1 MSQADTEA
9 VELLPCPFCGGDARH
24 SLYVRD
30 GGKVQCTNDKCYA
43 NTFQFNPS
51 GNTKAIAAWNTR
63 TPPIDVEAVARDLFD
78 FLCRKYVQRSNER
91 QQSMGLQYTEA
102 ETHDLAKEIAR
113 FIAAMRANE
122 EKS

>member
-1 MSQADTEA
+1 MADTEA
-9 VELLPCPFCGGDARH
+9 VEQDEDGLDAIKALVADAAPWPRRMVH
-24 SLYVRD
+24 EGSEY
-30 GGKVQCTNDKCYA
+30 YA
-43 NTFQFNPS
+43 ERIIRR
-51 GNTKAIAAWNTR
+51 AIAQGTLALTR